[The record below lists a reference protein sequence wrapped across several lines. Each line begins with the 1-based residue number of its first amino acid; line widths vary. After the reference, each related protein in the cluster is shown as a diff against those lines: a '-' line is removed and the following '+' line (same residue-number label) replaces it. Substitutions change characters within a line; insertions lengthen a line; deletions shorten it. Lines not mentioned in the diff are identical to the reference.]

1 MTKKI
6 FSLCMVFAMMT
17 MLAFVSSCS
26 KEETTQTVDTEV
38 TISYESKG
46 LTGLVFADPEAT
58 EANIRKSF
66 IEATNTAQDAGT
78 SPITMADAVKKYFKA
93 NLQANLSASDLQTIK
108 SNPVSFTIKV
118 HKKSDKTLLGYTTLT
133 SSEL

>member
-26 KEETTQTVDTEV
+26 KEETTEIIDTEV
-38 TISYESKG
+38 TISYESNG
-46 LTGLVFADPEAT
+46 LQGLVFADPEAT
-58 EANIRKSF
+58 KANISKAF
-66 IEATNTAQDAGT
+66 YEATNTAEAAGT
-78 SPITMADAVKKYFKA
+78 NPVTMADAVKKYFKA
-93 NLQANLSASDLQTIK
+93 NLQTYLSASDLQTIK
-108 SNPVSFTIKV
+108 SNIVTFTIKV
-118 HKKSDKTLLGYTTLT
+118 HKKSDKTLLGYTTLS